1 MLFLERRMIV
11 FKEILKMDKLIS
23 KVKYFSEWDVPPE
36 VILETQDAELFY
48 NSNI

>member
-1 MLFLERRMIV
+1 
-11 FKEILKMDKLIS
+11 MDKPTS
-23 KVKYFSEWDVPPE
+23 KAKYFSEWDAPPE